1 MQIRIGDEV
10 SFLSEK
16 LDGKVTSIIDAN
28 TVNVYCDVYG
38 FEIPASVNDL
48 VVTNSTLDLD
58 SRSQSSNN
66 PNGAP
71 INTQASNSIW
81 IALLPDNY
89 ADLQHSRFDLY
100 IVNDTKETILY
111 TIAANNGEVYNALSA
126 GNINPETSLQ
136 LGTYSLKE
144 IESKLKTIVVQ
155 CLIYKKRSEKWA
167 APVQLEVKL
176 SAASLCKAGA
186 YHESRYLKGKAFI
199 REIKEEEISEKLYKI
214 KEQIEQEQENHST
227 TDIKI
232 VPDKRLLKELN
243 SKMNQD
249 RKSHSGMKEQKEL
262 NPNIIEVD
270 LHANALLETTAGMDS
285 GAILEFQMEV
295 FVKTMEKYKL
305 RKGQKIVFIH
315 GKGEGI
321 LRQRIMWLLQTTY
334 KRHNHQDASFKQY
347 GFGATMV
354 TIR

>member
-16 LDGKVTSIIDAN
+16 LDGKVTSIIDSN
-28 TVNVYCDVYG
+28 TVNVYCDIYG

-48 VVTNSTLDLD
+48 VVTKSTL
-58 SRSQSSNN
+58 SQETSFPTNS
-66 PNGAP
+66 ATKE
-71 INTQASNSIW
+71 INTASTNSVF
-81 IALLPDNY
+81 IALVPDDYSN
-89 ADLQHSRFDLY
+89 LQSSRFDLY
-100 IVNDTKETILY
+100 IVNDTGKTVLY
-111 TIAANNGEVYNALSA
+111 TIAILNNETYNGISA
-126 GNINPETSLQ
+126 GNIDPNSSLQ
-136 LGTYSLKE
+136 IGTYSLKE
-144 IESKLKTIVVQ
+144 IEEKLKYIVVQ
-155 CLIYKKRSEKWA
+155 HLLYTKRSQTWHKPTESII
-167 APVQLEVKL
+167 KL
-176 SAASLCKAGA
+176 STTSICKSGA
-186 YHESRYLKGKAFI
+186 YKQTKFFKEVAL
-199 REIKEEEISEKLYKI
+199 IKECSEKIELVFNQQDEPQPEITSSKI
-214 KEQIEQEQENHST
+214 I
-227 TDIKI
+227 
-232 VPDKRLLKELN
+232 PDKKVIKELN
-243 SKMNQD
+243 SKLHNDQKVKTTV
-249 RKSHSGMKEQKEL
+249 REQKEI
-262 NPNIIEVD
+262 NHNVIEVD
-270 LHANALLETTAGMDS
+270 LHAESLLETTAGMDS

>member
-48 VVTNSTLDLD
+48 VVTKSTLGEATTITQSDAQNST
-58 SRSQSSNN
+58 
-66 PNGAP
+66 
-71 INTQASNSIW
+71 INTAPTNTVF
-81 IALLPDNY
+81 IALVPDDYNN
-89 ADLQHSRFDLY
+89 LQTSRFDLY
-100 IVNDTKETILY
+100 IVNDTAQTALY
-111 TIAANNGEVYNALSA
+111 SVATLYNDTYNGLSA
-126 GNINPETSLQ
+126 GNIDPNSILQ
-136 LGTYSLKE
+136 LGTYNLKD
-144 IESKLKTIVVQ
+144 IETKLKTIIVQ
-155 CLIYKKRSEKWA
+155 YLLYTKRSQTWA
-167 APVQLEVKL
+167 KPAEATIKL
-176 SAASLCKAGA
+176 SPTSICKSGA
-186 YHESRYLKGKAFI
+186 YKQSKFFKNVAL
-199 REIKEEEISEKLYKI
+199 IKECSEKTEVVFNQQDEL
-214 KEQIEQEQENHST
+214 QPT
-227 TDIKI
+227 TANIKI
-232 VPDKRLLKELN
+232 VPDKKVIKELN
-243 SKMNQD
+243 FKLHNDQ
-249 RKSHSGMKEQKEL
+249 KVKTAIKEQKEV
-262 NPNIIEVD
+262 NPNIVEID
-270 LHANALLETTAGMDS
+270 LHAEALLETTAGMDS

-295 FVKTMEKYKL
+295 FIKTMEKYKL

>member
-28 TVNVYCDVYG
+28 TVNVYCDIYG
-38 FEIPASVNDL
+38 FEIPASINDL
-48 VVTNSTLDLD
+48 VVTRSTLDGG
-58 SRSQSSNN
+58 SVSESNRQTN
-66 PNGAP
+66 LPG
-71 INTQASNSIW
+71 INTQCTNNVWVAFI
-81 IALLPDNY
+81 PDNHS
-89 ADLQHSRFDLY
+89 DLQHSRFDLY
-100 IVNDTKETILY
+100 LVNDTKETILY
-111 TIAANNGEVYNALSA
+111 TIAIYNGEQYNGLSA

-136 LGTYSLKE
+136 LGTYNLKD
-144 IESKLKTIVVQ
+144 IEAKIKTLMVQ
-155 CLIYKKRSEKWA
+155 YLTYKRRSSGWES
-167 APVQLEVKL
+167 PTE
-176 SAASLCKAGA
+176 SAIKITPASLCKSGA
-186 YHESRYLKGKAFI
+186 YRNSRYFKGVAFI
-199 REIKEEEISEKLYKI
+199 REIGKESVKEYDVSNIENNIEEPHT
-214 KEQIEQEQENHST
+214 NT
-227 TDIKI
+227 KI
-232 VPDKRLLKELN
+232 VLDKKILKELN
-243 SKMNQD
+243 AKMNQD
-249 RKSHSGMKEQKEL
+249 RKSQSGIKEQKEV

-305 RKGQKIVFIH
+305 HKGQKIVFIH

>member
-48 VVTNSTLDLD
+48 VVTKSTLGEDAII
-58 SRSQSSNN
+58 SSGSHQTKNIN
-66 PNGAP
+66 IAP
-71 INTQASNSIW
+71 TNSIFL
-81 IALLPDNY
+81 ALVPDNY
-89 ADLQHSRFDLY
+89 NNLQESQFDIYL
-100 IVNDTKETILY
+100 VNDTTQTALY
-111 TIAANNGEVYNALSA
+111 SVATLNNDTYNGISA
-126 GNINPETSLQ
+126 GNIDPNSTLQ

-144 IESKLKTIVVQ
+144 IEAKLKIIVIQ
-155 CLIYKKRSEKWA
+155 FLLYSKRSKSWPKPSEYII
-167 APVQLEVKL
+167 KL
-176 SAASLCKAGA
+176 SPASICKSGA
-186 YHESRYLKGKAFI
+186 YKQCKFFKGVAL
-199 REIKEEEISEKLYKI
+199 IKECTEKAEIVFNQQDEL
-214 KEQIEQEQENHST
+214 QPT
-227 TDIKI
+227 TANIKI
-232 VPDKRLLKELN
+232 VPDKKVIKELN
-243 SKMNQD
+243 SKLHNDQ
-249 RKSHSGMKEQKEL
+249 KVKTAVKEQKEV
-262 NPNIIEVD
+262 NPNIVEID
-270 LHANALLETTAGMDS
+270 LHAEALLETTAGMDN

-295 FVKTMEKYKL
+295 FIKTMEKYKL